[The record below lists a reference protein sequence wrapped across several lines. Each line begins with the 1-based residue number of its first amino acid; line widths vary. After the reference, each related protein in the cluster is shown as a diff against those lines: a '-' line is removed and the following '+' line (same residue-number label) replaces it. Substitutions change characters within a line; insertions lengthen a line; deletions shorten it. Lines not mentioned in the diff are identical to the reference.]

1 MKRYFGK
8 IVMLY
13 ILVLFVSA
21 QPLFAQNLKNL
32 TGVEIIKRMEANQAE
47 KSSVS
52 EGSFIITDRFGER
65 KKTFKAVSQG
75 KTRTLLEFT
84 NPEEAGQKIL
94 RIGDEIYLYFPE
106 AEDIIHLKGSA
117 LRDSV
122 MGSDL
127 SYEDMTGEKS
137 LLDIYNVSLEGMET
151 IDGKKCYVVELT
163 AKTRKVVYPKEKLW
177 VDAELFVA
185 KKALYYALSGR
196 LLKEMDVQK
205 IITVKGKNI
214 PVQLSMRDAMKKNSK
229 TVFIIDNIK
238 IDVPVDSKTF
248 SLEELSW

>member
-1 MKRYFGK
+1 MKRYFSK
-8 IVMLY
+8 IYVLN
-13 ILVLFVSA
+13 ILLLLA
-21 QPLFAQNLKNL
+21 LIQPLSAQNLKSL
-32 TGVEIIKRMEANQAE
+32 TGREIIERMEANQVQ

-52 EGSFIITDRFGER
+52 EGAFIITDRFGMR
-65 KKTFKAVSQG
+65 KKTFKAVSLG
-75 KTRTLLEFT
+75 KDRTLLEFT

-106 AEDIIHLKGSA
+106 AEDIIHLQGSA

-127 SYEDMTGEKS
+127 SYEDLTGEKG
-137 LLDIYNVSLEGMET
+137 LLDIYKVVVNGMET
-151 IDGKKCYVVELT
+151 VNGQKCYVIELT

-185 KKALYYALSGR
+185 RKAYYYALSGR
-196 LLKEMDVQK
+196 LLKEMDVEK
-205 IITVKGKNI
+205 VITVKGKNI
-214 PVQLSMRDAMKKNSK
+214 PVRLVMRDAMKKNSK
-229 TVFIIDNIK
+229 TVFVIDSIK
-238 IDVPVDSKTF
+238 IDVPVDRKTF